1 MAGMSF
7 WSDKRV
13 VVTGATGF
21 LGTHTVEQLQRRGC
35 KEIIPLGSRDADLS
49 VESDVVALFE
59 RLTADKP
66 IDIFVHL
73 AGLVGGIQANKSNP
87 GQYFYQNLMLGVH
100 TMHYSY
106 KFGVK
111 KYVAAGAGC
120 GYPEFAP
127 IPTSEDDY
135 WNGFPQRDSA
145 PYSLAKRML
154 HVQSFAYWDEFRFPA
169 IVGIPGNIYGP
180 YDNFD
185 LEKAHVIPALV
196 RKFVEATDDDRPQVV
211 VWGAGKATRDFVYAG
226 DVANGLLLAV
236 EKYNDSQLVNLSSG
250 QDTSIREVVDMLQK
264 VTGYRG
270 EIVWD
275 TSRLEGQA
283 RRRFDIRKAQRDL
296 GYEPQTSLEE
306 GVRLT
311 VDWYRKNRTTAR
323 NLVPS
328 LA

>member
-1 MAGMSF
+1 
-7 WSDKRV
+7 
-13 VVTGATGF
+13 
-21 LGTHTVEQLQRRGC
+21 
-35 KEIIPLGSRDADLS
+35 
-49 VESDVVALFE
+49 
-59 RLTADKP
+59 
-66 IDIFVHL
+66 
-73 AGLVGGIQANKSNP
+73 
-87 GQYFYQNLMLGVH
+87 
-100 TMHYSY
+100 
-106 KFGVK
+106 
-111 KYVAAGAGC
+111 
-120 GYPEFAP
+120 
-127 IPTSEDDY
+127 
-135 WNGFPQRDSA
+135 
-145 PYSLAKRML
+145 
-154 HVQSFAYWDEFRFPA
+154 
-169 IVGIPGNIYGP
+169 
-180 YDNFD
+180 
-185 LEKAHVIPALV
+185 VIPALV

>member
-1 MAGMSF
+1 MS
-7 WSDKRV
+7 WWTDKRV

-21 LGTHTVEQLQRRGC
+21 LGTHVVEQLMAANAR
-35 KEIIPLGSRDADLS
+35 EVIALGSKDANLA
-49 VESDVVALFE
+49 VEADVIALFE
-59 RLTADKP
+59 RLTATEP
-66 IDIFVHL
+66 IDVVIHL
-73 AGLVGGIQANKSNP
+73 AGLIGGIQANRSNP
-87 GQYFYQNLMLGVH
+87 GNFFYTNLMVGVL

-127 IPTSEDDY
+127 IPTSEKDY

-154 HVQSFAYWDEFRFPA
+154 NVQSFAYWDEFQFPA

-185 LEKAHVIPALV
+185 YEKAHVIPALV
-196 RKFVEATDDDRPQVV
+196 RKFVEAADDNKPEVV

-226 DVANGLLLAV
+226 DVAKGLMLAV

-250 QDTSIREVVDMLQK
+250 LDTSIKEVVDILTR
-264 VTGYRG
+264 VTGFKG
-270 EIVWD
+270 EVVWD
-275 TSRLEGQA
+275 TTRLEGQA
-283 RRRFDIRKAQRDL
+283 RRKFDITKAQTEL
-296 GYEPQTSLEE
+296 GYQATTGLED
-306 GVRLT
+306 GIKIT
-311 VDWYRKNRTTAR
+311 VDWYRANRATAR
-323 NLVPS
+323 NTVADPV
-328 LA
+328 